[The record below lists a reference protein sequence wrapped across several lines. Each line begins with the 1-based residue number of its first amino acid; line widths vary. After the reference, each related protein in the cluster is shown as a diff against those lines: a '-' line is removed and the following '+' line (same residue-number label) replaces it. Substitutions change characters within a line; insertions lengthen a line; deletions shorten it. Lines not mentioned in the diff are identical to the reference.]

1 MKNFIAAFF
10 LMLVTYS
17 SYSQDILP
25 HFSVRQLSPER
36 VQISWKNP
44 YKGCN
49 QLAIQRSYDSLRF
62 FKTIFSPQSP
72 ELPQNGFIDNTPAP
86 GVKVFY
92 RIFYVLADG
101 NYFFTKSQMPVVST
115 DKKETETKHDKSV
128 IKKDTVQTEM
138 QDEPEIDTVVV
149 KPIHWVSIFKK
160 SKDSL
165 ITKIDI
171 DFFKKYRDSV
181 RIKTKD
187 TIVTVGIDEYMIKP
201 FVPKPVWKASKY
213 LFTNTDGYIILKVP
227 ELQKHYYKIIFTE
240 EKGDEIFIL
249 NNVTDEYLMIDKSN
263 FPHAGWFFYI
273 MYEDGKV
280 FEKNKFFVESDL

>member
-10 LMLVTYS
+10 LMLITYS

-25 HFSVRQLSPER
+25 HFSARQLSPER

-101 NYFFTKSQMPVVST
+101 NYFFTKSQQPVISIE
-115 DKKETETKHDKSV
+115 KKEAKTEHDKSV
-128 IKKDTVQTEM
+128 IKQEVEPVEM
-138 QDEPEIDTVVV
+138 PDEPEIDTVVV

-165 ITKIDI
+165 INKIDI

-201 FVPKPVWKASKY
+201 FVPKPVWKPSKY
-213 LFTNTDGYIILKVP
+213 LYTNTDGYIILKVP
-227 ELQKHYYKIIFTE
+227 ELMNHKYRIVFTE
-240 EKGDEIFIL
+240 EKGEEIFTL
-249 NNVTDEYLMIDKSN
+249 KNVTDEYLMIDKSN

-273 MYEDGKV
+273 MYEDGKI
-280 FEKNKFFVESDL
+280 FEKNKFFVERDL